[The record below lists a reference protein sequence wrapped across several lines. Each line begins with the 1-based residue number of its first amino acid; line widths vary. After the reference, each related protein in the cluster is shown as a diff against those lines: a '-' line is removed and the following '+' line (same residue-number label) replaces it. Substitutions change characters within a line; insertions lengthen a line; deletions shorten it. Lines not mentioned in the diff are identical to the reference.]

1 MSIFYKYNFEFIKIL
16 IILFPFFFITGSFLP
31 DLACVYISIFYL
43 ILCIKKKNR
52 RFDNYI
58 FLYLFFLYF
67 YLVINSFFSFNVK
80 ISLQSALPF
89 LRIILFIF
97 ALNFFFV
104 KYPDLKK
111 KIYFIFII
119 CIFALLID
127 SILQFITGYNLLG
140 FTLLNSE
147 RITSF
152 FNKQI
157 MGSYVSRLLP
167 FILGISFL
175 LNLKRIDLINT
186 IVLLISGIL
195 IFLSSE
201 RLALAYFLVTIAFYF
216 YINFSKKLF
225 IYFLSTLLLFIVIL
239 NSYSSHQL
247 NKIIFHTYNQVIFN
261 NKFLGTSYRH
271 ALHYEAAYKMFLDK
285 PLVGN
290 GLKSFRSLCEIPK
303 YSLSAKIMQ
312 DNPILATVGGK
323 FYFRANETNKNLYNI
338 GIVDSNNILHQ
349 QISVDIKNHLYKSNY
364 IDGDFVKKGTV
375 LYHYYE
381 FKNGCNTHPHNIYLE
396 FLSELGF
403 IGFALFFFI
412 FLYSIYKL
420 LYLINK
426 KIKKKLEKNDA
437 CKFFILLGFA
447 TSMFPLF
454 PSGSYF
460 NNWLLIITYLPIG
473 FYLSLLKLKND

>member
-1 MSIFYKYNFEFIKIL
+1 MSTFYKYNLEFIKIL
-16 IILFPFFFITGSFLP
+16 IILFPLFFITGSFLP
-31 DLACVYISIFYL
+31 DLACVYIGIFYL
-43 ILCIKKKNR
+43 ILCIKKENR

-58 FLYLFFLYF
+58 FLYFFFLYL
-67 YLVINSFFSFNVK
+67 YLVINSFFSYNVK

-97 ALNFFFV
+97 SLNFFFT

-111 KIYFIFII
+111 KIYFVFII
-119 CIFALLID
+119 CISILLID
-127 SILQFITGYNLLG
+127 SILQFITGYNLFG
-140 FTLLNSE
+140 STLKQPE

-152 FNKQI
+152 FSKQI

-167 FILGISFL
+167 FIIAISFL
-175 LNLKRIDLINT
+175 LNLKKIDLIN
-186 IVLLISGIL
+186 IIIILISGIL

-201 RLALAYFLVTIAFYF
+201 RLALAYFLVTVAFYF

-225 IYFLSTLLLFIVIL
+225 IFFLSTLLLFIVIL
-239 NSYSSHQL
+239 NFYSSRHI
-247 NKIIFHTYNQVIFN
+247 NKIIFHTYNQVIVN

-290 GLKSFRSLCEIPK
+290 GLKSFRSMCGMSK
-303 YSLSAKIMQ
+303 YSLLDKIIE
-312 DNPILATVGGK
+312 DNSILATVNGK
-323 FYFRANETNKNLYNI
+323 FYFRLDESSKEIYII

-349 QISVDIKNHLYKSNY
+349 QKNVDIKNSLFKSNFK
-364 IDGDFVKKGTV
+364 DGDFVNKGQI
-375 LYHYYE
+375 LYNYYE
-381 FKNGCNTHPHNIYLE
+381 FLNGCNTHPHNIYLE

-412 FLYSIYKL
+412 FLYTLYKL
-420 LYLINK
+420 FYLINK
-426 KIKKKLEKNDA
+426 KIKKKLSKNEA
-437 CKFFILLGFA
+437 CKFFILLGFV

>member
-1 MSIFYKYNFEFIKIL
+1 MSFIYKYNLEFIKIL
-16 IILFPFFFITGSFLP
+16 IILFPLFFITGSFLP
-31 DLACVYISIFYL
+31 DLACVYIGIFYL
-43 ILCIKKKNR
+43 ILCLKKKNR

-58 FLYLFFLYF
+58 FLYFFFLYL
-67 YLVINSFFSFNVK
+67 YLVINSFFSYNVK

-89 LRIILFIF
+89 LRIIIFIF
-97 ALNFFFV
+97 ALKFFFT

-119 CIFALLID
+119 CISALLID
-127 SILQFITGYNLLG
+127 SILQFITGYNLFG
-140 FTLLNSE
+140 STLKQPE

-167 FILGISFL
+167 FIIGISFL
-175 LNLKRIDLINT
+175 LNLKKINSIN
-186 IVLLISGIL
+186 IVILLISGIL

-201 RLALAYFLVTIAFYF
+201 RLALAYFLITLTFYF
-216 YINFSKKLF
+216 YINFNRKLF
-225 IYFLSTLLLFIVIL
+225 IYFLSILLLFIAIL
-239 NSYSSHQL
+239 NSYSSNQL
-247 NKIIFHTYNQVIFN
+247 NKIIFHTYNQVIVN

-271 ALHYEAAYKMFLDK
+271 SLHYEAAYKMFLDK
-285 PLVGN
+285 PLIGN
-290 GLKSFRSLCEIPK
+290 GLKSFRVMCGMPK
-303 YSLSAKIMQ
+303 YSLLEKIIEE
-312 DNPILATVGGK
+312 NSVIATVQGK
-323 FYFRANETNKNLYNI
+323 FYFQLDGSLKELYNI
-338 GIVDSNNILHQ
+338 GIVDSNNLLHQ
-349 QISVDIKNHLYKSNY
+349 QRFIDIKNHLYKSNFK
-364 IDGDFVKKGTV
+364 DGDFVDKGQI

-396 FLSELGF
+396 FLSEIGF
-403 IGFALFFFI
+403 IGFGLFFFI
-412 FLYSIYKL
+412 FLYCLYKMFS
-420 LYLINK
+420 LINK
-426 KIKKKLEKNDA
+426 KVKKKLSKNDI

-460 NNWLLIITYLPIG
+460 NNWILIITYLPIG